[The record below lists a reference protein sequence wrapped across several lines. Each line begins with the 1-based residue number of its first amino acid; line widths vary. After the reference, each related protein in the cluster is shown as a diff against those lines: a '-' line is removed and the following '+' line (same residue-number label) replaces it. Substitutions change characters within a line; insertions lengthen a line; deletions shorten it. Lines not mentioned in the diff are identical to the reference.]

1 MQMHNARLKII
12 ARLAIGSG
20 REMKLAHL
28 VDSWVGDFRIIVAII
43 NEGYFGLLAPK

>member
-12 ARLAIGSG
+12 ARPAIGSG
-20 REMKLAHL
+20 LEMKLVHL
-28 VDSWVGDFRIIVAII
+28 VDGWVGDFRIIVAII